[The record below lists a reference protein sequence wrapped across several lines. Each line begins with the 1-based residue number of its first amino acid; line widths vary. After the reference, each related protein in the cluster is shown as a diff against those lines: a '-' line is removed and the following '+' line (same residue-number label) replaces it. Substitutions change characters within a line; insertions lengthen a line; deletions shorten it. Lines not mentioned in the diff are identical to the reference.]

1 MADFFYFKNHFLE
14 EIKKFMTLDVRERR
28 SLFVELLKLSPVIIL
43 GILMVVVGFDVLVA
57 APIAVMFASLVAWL
71 TEKMTFHDI
80 VDSAVNSV
88 KEIQLVFFILMLAY
102 AMAETFMATGVGA
115 SIIIMSLN
123 FGLTAKTIA
132 VTGIIVT
139 SLLSVAIGSS
149 WGTFAAC
156 APVFLWLNHIVGG
169 NIVLTT
175 AAIAGGACFG
185 DNIGLIS
192 DTTVVSSGIQ
202 KVEIIHRI
210 KHQGV
215 WSLLCLTLSI
225 IAFYAASVIMK
236 LPNTIGSAHE
246 AISRIPQSVWD
257 ALAEQSQSAVTLLN
271 QVQSGIPVYMGLP
284 LLLVLVAAVK
294 GLPTLLC
301 LFLGIFSSLIF
312 GLFAGTV
319 TFSAEAAKAVV
330 AAGGQAIDLKEF
342 IQLIY
347 SGFSGAGAW
356 VIVMMMW
363 IAAFGGIMGKINAF
377 EPLSRIVKSLAKNVR
392 QLMFY
397 NGVFAILGNA
407 ALADEMAQIVTIGP
421 IIRNLVDENVEGTEE
436 GIYKLK
442 LRNATFSDALGVF
455 GSQLIPWHVYIGFY
469 IGIAKVVYPLH
480 EFTAMDIIKFNFLAI
495 IAVVSILVLTI
506 TGLDRFIPLFG
517 LPSEPEVRL
526 KK

>member
-1 MADFFYFKNHFLE
+1 MNGNLK
-14 EIKKFMTLDVRERR
+14 ERR
-28 SLFVELLKLSPVIIL
+28 SWFVELLKLSPVVIL
-43 GILMVVVGFDVLVA
+43 GVLMVGVGLDVLVA
-57 APIAVMFASLVAWL
+57 APIAVIFAAVIACI
-71 TEKMTFHDI
+71 TEKFSFQKI
-80 VDSAVNSV
+80 VDSAVDSV

-102 AMAETFMATGVGA
+102 AMAEAFMATGVGA

-139 SLLSVAIGSS
+139 SILSVAIGSS

-202 KVEIIHRI
+202 KVEVIDRI

-215 WSLLCLTLSI
+215 WSLSCLVLSI
-225 IAFYAASVIMK
+225 ITFYGVSVFMG
-236 LPNTIGSAHE
+236 LPNTVGSASE
-246 AISRIPQSVWD
+246 AINNIPQSVWS
-257 ALAEQSQSAVTLLN
+257 ALAAERESAVTLLR
-271 QVQSGIPVYMGLP
+271 QVQSGIPAYMGVP
-284 LLLVLVAAVK
+284 LFLVLLAAIK

-301 LFLGIFSSLIF
+301 LFLGIVSSLVF
-312 GLFAGTV
+312 GIFAGTV
-319 TFSAEAAKAVV
+319 TITPEAAEAAAL
-330 AAGGQAIDLKEF
+330 AGKSAIDLKGF
-342 IQLIY
+342 IGLVY
-347 SGFSGAGAW
+347 TGFEGAGSW

-363 IAAFGGIMGKINAF
+363 IAAFGGIMGSMNAF
-377 EPLSRIVKSLAKNVR
+377 EPLSRLVKSLAKNVR

-397 NGVFAILGNA
+397 NGVFSILGNI

-421 IIRNLVDENVEGTEE
+421 IIRNLVDENVEGDEKAV
-436 GIYKLK
+436 YKLK
-442 LRNATFSDALGVF
+442 LRNALFSDALGVF

-469 IGIAKVVYPLH
+469 IGIAKVVYPLYD
-480 EFTAMDIIKFNFLAI
+480 FSPMDIIKYNFLAMI
-495 IAVVSILVLTI
+495 SVFSVLFLTLI
-506 TGLDRFIPLFG
+506 GLDKFIPLFG
-517 LPSEPEVRL
+517 LDTEPKVKL

>member
-1 MADFFYFKNHFLE
+1 MTKNFN
-14 EIKKFMTLDVRERR
+14 KKR
-28 SLFVELLKLSPVIIL
+28 SWFVEFLKLSPVVLL
-43 GILMVVVGFDVLVA
+43 GILMVAVEVDVLIA
-57 APIAVMFASLVAWL
+57 APVAVLYASVIAWQI
-71 TEKMTFHDI
+71 EKFSFKQIMDCA
-80 VDSAVNSV
+80 VDSV

-139 SLLSVAIGSS
+139 SLLSIAIGSS

-215 WSLLCLTLSI
+215 WSVSCLVLSI
-225 IAFYAASVIMK
+225 ITFYVVSIAMG
-236 LPNTIGSAHE
+236 LPDTVGSASE
-246 AISRIPQSVWD
+246 AINNIPQSVWS
-257 ALAEQSQSAVTLLN
+257 ALASKNESAVTLLR
-271 QVQSGIPVYMGLP
+271 QVQSGIPAYMAFP
-284 LLLVLVAAVK
+284 LLIVLIAAVK
-294 GLPTLLC
+294 GFPTLLC
-301 LFLGIFSSLIF
+301 LCLGIFSSMVF
-312 GLFAGTV
+312 GLFAGTI
-319 TFSAEAAKAVV
+319 TFTAEAA
-330 AAGGQAIDLKEF
+330 AASNINAIDLTGF
-342 IQLIY
+342 VHLIY
-347 SGFSGAGAW
+347 NGFSRAGSW

-363 IAAFGGIMGKINAF
+363 IAAFGGIMGSMNAF
-377 EPLSRIVKSLAKNVR
+377 EPLSRFVKAISKNVR

-397 NGVFAILGNA
+397 NGLFSILGNA

-421 IIRNLVDENVEGTEE
+421 IIRNLVDENIEGEE
-436 GIYKLK
+436 KAIYKLK

-469 IGIAKVVYPLH
+469 LGIAKVVYPLH
-480 EFTAMDIIKFNFLAI
+480 DFVPMDIIKFNFMAMI
-495 IAVVSILVLTI
+495 SVFSILFPTL
-506 TGLDRFIPLFG
+506 TGLDRFIPLFA
-517 LPSEPEVRL
+517 LDAEPKIRL

>member
-1 MADFFYFKNHFLE
+1 MTQ
-14 EIKKFMTLDVRERR
+14 EIRERR
-28 SLFVELLKLSPVIIL
+28 GLFIELLKLSPVIIL
-43 GILMVVVGFDVLVA
+43 GVLMVIVGLDVLVA
-57 APIAVMFASLVAWL
+57 APIAVMFASLIAWI
-71 TEKMTFHDI
+71 TERMTFQNI
-80 VDSAVNSV
+80 VDAAVDSV

-102 AMAETFMATGVGA
+102 AMAEAFMATGVGA

-132 VTGIIVT
+132 MTGIMVT

-202 KVEIIHRI
+202 KVEIIDRI

-215 WSLLCLTLSI
+215 WSLSCLFLSI
-225 IAFYAASVIMK
+225 ITFYGVSVFME
-236 LPNTIGSAHE
+236 LPDTVGSAAE
-246 AISRIPQSVWD
+246 AINQIPQSVWE
-257 ALAEQSQSAVTLLN
+257 ALASERESAVTLLN
-271 QVQSGIPVYMGLP
+271 QVQSGVPSYMGLP
-284 LLLVLVAAVK
+284 LLFVLIAAIR

-301 LFLGIFSSLIF
+301 LFIGIFSSLIF

-319 TFSAEAAKAVV
+319 TISSETAQAIVS
-330 AAGGQAIDLKEF
+330 AGGTAIDIKEF
-342 IQLIY
+342 MGLMY
-347 SGFSGAGAW
+347 TGFSGAGAW

-363 IAAFGGIMGKINAF
+363 IAAFGGIMGSINAF

-397 NGVFAILGNA
+397 NGLFSILGNA

-421 IIRNLVDENVEGTEE
+421 IIRNLVDENVEATDEAM
-436 GIYKLK
+436 YKLK

-469 IGIAKVVYPLH
+469 LGIAKVVYPLH
-480 EFTAMDIIKFNFLAI
+480 EFVAMDIIKFNFLAMI
-495 IAVVSILVLTI
+495 SVFSILFVTI

-517 LPSEPEVRL
+517 LITEPDAKL